1 MQNYLYSGVP
11 TRVWANDWV
20 WEVQHLDPDTKQLW
34 HILNHKYSR
43 SLLVCIQQVRKP
55 QFSKWGRFGVN
66 FCPYSFWRFFQY
78 YWNCW
83 QKAIVFTQIYAHRH
97 TLALGLTLVESH
109 LDKLSAWNQ
118 GLIAH
123 FLEKVE
129 NLTKLRSSVDS
140 LRCSTRNQRIKST
153 RSRQLIL
160 VGNTTVP
167 ATDKVFIGTRWLNL
181 CWKTWTL
188 N

>member
-11 TRVWANDWV
+11 SRVWTNDWV

-43 SLLVCIQQVRKP
+43 SLLVCIQQVRQP

-66 FCPYSFWRFFQY
+66 FCPYSFWQFLSSITGTVDRKQL
-78 YWNCW
+78 C
-83 QKAIVFTQIYAHRH
+83 FTQIYANRH

-123 FLEKVE
+123 FLEKVHT
-129 NLTKLRSSVDS
+129 NFKSYGNMYGKLINFC
-140 LRCSTRNQRIKST
+140 RCSSRKRHTR
-153 RSRQLIL
+153 
-160 VGNTTVP
+160 
-167 ATDKVFIGTRWLNL
+167 
-181 CWKTWTL
+181 
-188 N
+188 